1 MTYRRLPRGTL
12 ERRQI
17 FWVLGVKAITDPA
30 DPCLTVME
38 VYEII
43 WICDPGRVRE
53 SGTAPPPAWNVQFL
67 DPAAALSILPSMECA
82 VVVLELP
89 VPGWTPGRLVEALQT
104 LVPDVPI
111 FVRDPTASPISA
123 IGVAQSGTV
132 NFLSCDDDA
141 FQALEAV
148 IEASRAGDLARL
160 ASGVA
165 DAPWER
171 FLVGR
176 SREMRQ
182 VSQIIRLVGSRRATV
197 LITGETGTGKELA
210 ARALHLAGVRGSGP
224 LVAVNCSALPET
236 LLESELFGHVR
247 GAFTGAWQGHTGRF
261 EQANGGTI
269 FLDEIGELP
278 VDLQSKLLRVL
289 QEREVQRL
297 GSSENI
303 KLDVRV
309 VAATN
314 CDLLERVERGEFRE
328 DLYYRLNVVP
338 LHMPPLRSRTGDI
351 SLLARHFV
359 EKVCRAEGLPLKQ
372 LTAEAEARLCEYS
385 WPGNVRQLENAI
397 ETAVALSGSRSLLIP
412 LDFTA
417 LTAARLRVLPI
428 TAPVVA
434 VPAGGLDYERTLAG
448 IEKSILEQALRMT
461 GGNKKAAA
469 DMLRLKRT
477 TLSAKVRSLAFG

>member
-1 MTYRRLPRGTL
+1 MTSPDFRLPREFL
-12 ERRQI
+12 DFRRKGQCSSCRSM
-17 FWVLGVKAITDPA
+17 FV
-30 DPCLTVME
+30 VME
-38 VYEII
+38 VYEIL
-43 WICDPGRVRE
+43 WICDPDRVRE
-53 SGTAPPPAWNVQFL
+53 PQIIPPPTWNVQFL
-67 DPAAALSILPSMECA
+67 DPDAALAILPGTEGA
-82 VVVLELP
+82 AVVLELP
-89 VPGWTPGRLVEALQT
+89 VPGWTTAALLEAVQSCAPGMPVFL
-104 LVPDVPI
+104 
-111 FVRDPTASPISA
+111 RDPHTTRFSEAPRAPSRTL
-123 IGVAQSGTV
+123 Q
-132 NFLSCDDDA
+132 FLSCEVDP
-141 FQALEAV
+141 FQALEAAM
-148 IEASRAGDLARL
+148 EENRRSDLANP
-160 ASGVA
+160 SFSVA
-165 DAPWER
+165 DAPWDR

-182 VSQIIRLVGSRRATV
+182 ISQIIHLVGSRRATV

-210 ARALHLAGVRGSGP
+210 ARALHIAGTRRTGP
-224 LVAVNCSALPET
+224 MVAVNCSALPET

-247 GAFTGAWQGHTGRF
+247 GAFTGAFQGHTGRF

-297 GSSENI
+297 GSAENI

-314 CDLLERVERGEFRE
+314 CDLLEKVERGDFRE

-351 SLLARHFV
+351 PLLARHFV

-372 LTAEAEARLCEYS
+372 LTAGAEECLCQYS

-397 ETAVALSGSRSLLIP
+397 ETAVALSGSRSFLIP
-412 LDFTA
+412 IDFTA
-417 LTAARLRVLPI
+417 STLPRPR
-428 TAPVVA
+428 PVPVA
-434 VPAGGLDYERTLAG
+434 GPLVPVPAGGLDYERTLAG

-477 TLSAKVRSLAFG
+477 TLSAKVRSLAFA